1 MENKE
6 KQCLFLAIEAGRIML
21 ENGAETN
28 RIEDT
33 MMRILSHLKV
43 KEPHVF
49 VTTTGLFVSSETET
63 SIYRVT
69 KRGIHLTKIA
79 MVNDMSRKLVNDEI
93 TYEDGIKLLAEIDK
107 IKPYNNFIR
116 VIVTSLSCLCFTY
129 LFGGRGSDL
138 LASLLTGFILSFVLI
153 FLNKKNTSAF
163 LTSLTGGGV
172 VGISTLLIL
181 NLGIGLNMDKI
192 IIGAIMPLVPGVG
205 ITNSIRDVLEG
216 DFMSG
221 SGRILEAFLVASAIA
236 VGVGCILKVWFSFF
250 GGVYL

>member
-6 KQCLFLAIEAGRIML
+6 KQFLFLAIEAGRIML

-33 MMRILSHLKV
+33 MIRILTHLKV

-63 SIYRVT
+63 SIHRVT
-69 KRGIHLTKIA
+69 KRGINLTKIA
-79 MVNDMSRKLVNDEI
+79 LVNDMSRKLVNNEI
-93 TYEDGIKLLAEIDK
+93 TYSEGIKLLSKVEEL
-107 IKPYNNFIR
+107 KPYNNLTKFIA
-116 VIVTSLSCLCFTY
+116 TSLSCLCSSY

-138 LASLLTGFILSFVLI
+138 LASLLTGFILSLVLI
-153 FLNKKNTSAF
+153 FLNKKNTSFF
-163 LTSLTGGGV
+163 LTSLIGGGV
-172 VGISTLLIL
+172 VAISTLLIL
-181 NLGIGLNMDKI
+181 NIGIGINMDKI
-192 IIGAIMPLVPGVG
+192 IIGSIMPLVPGVG

-221 SGRILEAFLVASAIA
+221 SGRILEACLVASAIA
-236 VGVGCILKVWFSFF
+236 VGVGCVLKVWFSLL
-250 GGVYL
+250 GGVYI